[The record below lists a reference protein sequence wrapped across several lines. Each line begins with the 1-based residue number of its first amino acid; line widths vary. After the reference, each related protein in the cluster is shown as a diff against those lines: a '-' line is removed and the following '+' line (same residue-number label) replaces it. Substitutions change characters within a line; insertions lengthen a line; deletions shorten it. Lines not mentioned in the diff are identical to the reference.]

1 MNFKRGLY
9 PFILDVVN
17 FNILNKK
24 KKSENTESNQTDSE
38 KQFIHFF
45 ERQLPEE
52 MFQIFKATER
62 VGVWNGEVKNEG
74 LFQYWLKMKGK
85 TR

>member
-9 PFILDVVN
+9 PFILDVN

-24 KKSENTESNQTDSE
+24 KKSEITEPNQTDSE

-45 ERQLPEE
+45 ERQFPED
-52 MFQIFKATER
+52 MLQTFKAAEK
-62 VGVWNGEVKNEG
+62 VGVWNGEVKNER
-74 LFQYWLKMKGK
+74 LFQY
-85 TR
+85 